1 MAWMNVRVAFDT
13 HAFIKRLEAGGVSV
27 AHAEAL
33 ADALGDIVLQS
44 IATKADL
51 REVELGLR
59 SEMKDLSVALRS
71 EMKDLSVAL
80 RSEMK
85 DFGVT
90 LRAEMNALELRMT
103 TRMGVMIA
111 ASTTVTI
118 AVLGALK
125 IFS

>member
-1 MAWMNVRVAFDT
+1 MNVRVAFDT
-13 HAFIKRLEAGGVSV
+13 HAFIKRLEAGGLSV

-44 IATKADL
+44 IATKTDL
-51 REVELGLR
+51 RETELCLRTEIRDLGASLR
-59 SEMKDLSVALRS
+59 SEAKDLAVSLRTEMKDLAVSLRT
-71 EMKDLSVAL
+71 EMKDL
-80 RSEMK
+80 
-85 DFGVT
+85 
-90 LRAEMNALELRMT
+90 ELRLV